1 MEDER
6 TMPSKFSEKLRVNT
20 DFCAQPTER
29 RGKHG
34 GRGRKDMYFE
44 AHRG

>member
-20 DFCAQPTER
+20 DFWAQPTES

-34 GRGRKDMYFE
+34 RRGGKDMYFE